1 MAADVTVYQTR
12 DEHQVSYNFCDARW
26 LQALRAI
33 FGDAHSLS
41 DHLKRNRCAPFG
53 PALRRTFLNLY
64 NVATMKGTLNAAG
77 TLALA
82 DCALLH
88 ITLYGNP

>member
-1 MAADVTVYQTR
+1 MNTKSRTTSATLAGFKR
-12 DEHQVSYNFCDARW
+12 SAP
-26 LQALRAI
+26 
-33 FGDAHSLS
+33 FGDVHSLS

-53 PALRRTFLNLY
+53 PALRRTFLDLY